1 MKRKSHAC
9 DCPAGPN
16 LLHIEGAACNCGFV
30 KHGEKLRPRERKP
43 PLCLGCGSPDLKFWY
58 AGLWCEH
65 CIEEVERLILASK
78 APQLAD
84 YIEEL

>member
-1 MKRKSHAC
+1 
-9 DCPAGPN
+9 
-16 LLHIEGAACNCGFV
+16 
-30 KHGEKLRPRERKP
+30 
-43 PLCLGCGSPDLKFWY
+43 LGCGSPDLKFWY